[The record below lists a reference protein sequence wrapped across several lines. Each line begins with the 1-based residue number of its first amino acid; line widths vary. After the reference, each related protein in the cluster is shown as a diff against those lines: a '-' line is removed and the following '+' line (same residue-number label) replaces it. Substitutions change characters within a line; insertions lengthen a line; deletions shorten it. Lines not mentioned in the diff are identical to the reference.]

1 MLTQMRGALKG
12 VVAWFVIILLI
23 LAFALWGVPNITQ
36 MTSSAAVTV
45 GEERFSSQ
53 YVQNEFNR
61 AFQLRRQQSSGE
73 FSREEALATGFT
85 DQVVE
90 SIATTSALAQF
101 TERMGLA
108 MPREIVAGFLQEN
121 ENFQNPATGQF
132 DRFVL
137 ESLLQRNNMSVEE
150 FEGRVAEDLMRN
162 QLIGALGGAGPA
174 PSQLSEAMLLRM
186 SERRRI
192 AYLTV
197 TDEMSGAPAEPGPED
212 LETYYQENL
221 QASFTAPEYRAFDML
236 VLDREAFAEE
246 ITVDEEELRRIYDL
260 NRERLYEQPERRTIY
275 QITFDTDT
283 EAQAAVAALRQGTP
297 FETIAID
304 NGTTLEAVTFADAQ
318 ARDIL
323 DPSVSEAAFAEG
335 LGEGDILDPV
345 QSLFG
350 WTAVQ
355 IAGVTPP
362 EVQTFEDVR
371 ADIEADLLNNDLR
384 RAMLDAIDVIEEER
398 DTGANLAAAAQEA
411 GFETERVGPVDRFS
425 FAPGGGDG
433 AAAIVDGVPGEALA
447 QVFRLEEG
455 DESEAIEL
463 GDNEGYVF
471 VSLQEITAPTPYGF
485 EDVRDE
491 VERGWRNQER
501 AQRISATVRSLREA
515 VEGGQ
520 TLEEAAATLDRA
532 PIEIVI
538 DRRFQNEV
546 VSQAFNEQVFF
557 ADPGS
562 LVSGP
567 TALGEAQVVAEVRTI
582 SYTRN
587 AIAPNEENLQRQY
600 LGFQLDQELLEA
612 FVTEVREDYGVE
624 INRAQLNTLYTDG

>member
-1 MLTQMRGALKG
+1 MLSQIRGSLKG
-12 VVAWFVIILLI
+12 VVAWFIIILLI
-23 LAFALWGVPNITQ
+23 LAFALWGLPNITQ
-36 MTSSAAVTV
+36 LTTPSAVSV
-45 GEERFSSQ
+45 GEARFSSQ

-61 AFQLRRQQSSGE
+61 AFQQRRQQSGDS
-73 FSREEALATGFT
+73 FSREEALASGFT
-85 DQVVE
+85 DQVVN

-108 MPREIVAGFLQEN
+108 MPREIVADFLQQN
-121 ENFQNPATGQF
+121 ENFQNPATGQL
-132 DRFVL
+132 DRFAL
-137 ESLLQRNNMSVEE
+137 ESLLQRNNMTVEE
-150 FEGRVAEDLMRN
+150 FERRVAEDLMRN

-174 PSQLSEAMLLRM
+174 PAQLSEALLVRM

-197 TDEMSGAPAEPGPED
+197 TDDMAGDAAEPGPED
-212 LETYYQENL
+212 LQAYYEQNL
-221 QASFTAPEYRAFDML
+221 QASFTAPEYRAFDIL
-236 VLDREAFAEE
+236 VLNRETFSEDIAADEAE
-246 ITVDEEELRRIYDL
+246 VRRIYDL

-297 FETIAID
+297 FETIAIND
-304 NGTTLEAVTFADAQ
+304 GTTLEAVTFADAQ

-362 EVQTFEDVR
+362 EVQSFEDVR
-371 ADIEADLLNNDLR
+371 AEIEADLVENDLR
-384 RAMLDAIDVIEEER
+384 REMLNAIDAIEEER
-398 DTGANLAAAAQEA
+398 DMGANLAAAADAA
-411 GFETERVGPVDRFS
+411 GFEIESVGPVDRFS

-433 AAAIVDGVPGEALA
+433 AAAIVDAIPGEALA
-447 QVFRLEEG
+447 EAFRLEEG
-455 DESEAIEL
+455 EESEAIEL
-463 GDNEGYVF
+463 SDNQGYVF
-471 VSLQEITAPTPYGF
+471 VALQEITEPAPYAF
-485 EDVRDE
+485 EGVRDA

-501 AQRISATVRSLREA
+501 AQRISATVRAVREA

-520 TLEEAAATLDRA
+520 TLEEAAAPFDRA

-567 TALGEAQVVAEVRTI
+567 TALGEAQVVAQVRAVT
-582 SYTRN
+582 YTRN
-587 AIAPNEENLQRQY
+587 TIAPNEENLQRQY

-612 FVTEVREDYGVE
+612 FVTEVRDDFGVQ
-624 INRAQLNTLYTDG
+624 INRAQLDSLYTDG